1 MRVRISYSVDLEDVP
16 EECARMLQDSLEHV
30 GELHSQIE
38 DLIDQLDK
46 GQCVGWVAKL
56 KIAECR
62 ERLGKLDAIK
72 APRERQNAVVHIAKS
87 HKNFVDFVK
96 GKVDGMDPEKK
107 KMDILKNK

>member
-30 GELHSQIE
+30 GELHTQIE

-46 GQCVGWVAKL
+46 GQCVSWVAKL

-62 ERLGKLDAIK
+62 ERLGKLDAILGDNDMIL
-72 APRERQNAVVHIAKS
+72 EGYYTAKEPKEEVEDVS
-87 HKNFVDFVK
+87 DQ
-96 GKVDGMDPEKK
+96 G
-107 KMDILKNK
+107 